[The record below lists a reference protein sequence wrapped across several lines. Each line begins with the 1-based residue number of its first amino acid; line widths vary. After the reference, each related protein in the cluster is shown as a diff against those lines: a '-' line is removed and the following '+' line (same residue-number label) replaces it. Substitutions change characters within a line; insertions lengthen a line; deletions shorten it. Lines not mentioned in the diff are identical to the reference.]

1 MEADA
6 SPRVRTRDGL
16 ATVLSLVA
24 AAVIFAVMIGSGLFL
39 NARSDAKSR
48 NVSATVA
55 VVAVLSRKLTQLQA
69 AMLDVH
75 QTRPTPEILGLVDS
89 IDQGLPALIE
99 GKTAEGALGQTV
111 KLEPPSSAVSLDQLH
126 SALAQWQPASDAIR
140 HYHDA
145 LGRNGATAVLNDTE
159 PTLATTFENVGA
171 ETTRI
176 SEAQI
181 SADQT
186 TRNAITA
193 GAIVLLA
200 LILVILIRRI
210 NTSRDRVAEYAAA
223 METRNNELIAA
234 ANALAESKSGTD
246 VIMDTVSQGL
256 FLMNAEL
263 KIEGQYS
270 RELEDI
276 FRVNELRGSNVLNLL
291 QRILTERMYN
301 TTRDYFALLFNTSK
315 KERVVLKVNP
325 LQQVEV
331 NFANASGGYTSRYLS
346 FAFRRIMSDGAV
358 SRIFVAVN
366 DITKNVELEQQL
378 RSAELAK
385 DRQFDF
391 LLGVLHLAPAE
402 LDEFVSSTREQ
413 LSVMNAALRVQDFA
427 GATTGQMANFRGRLD
442 TVFKAVHS
450 VKGHAQAV
458 KFSHFVDLC
467 HQLESQLVML
477 RNRSALSG
485 DDFLSVVIAQAE
497 LAKDIDELMEVRGRF
512 GAVSAI
518 ASPAIDR
525 SKPNL
530 VTTLERLVDSTAETQ
545 QKRVRFEAIGLDVSV
560 LDDTA
565 RRLVTDT
572 LIQFARNSVTHGIEL
587 PEERIRA
594 GKVPIASVTLTV
606 QIDPAT
612 GTFAF
617 TFRDDGRGLDPAA
630 IKAHAVERGIISAAE
645 AQALTPPQAIGL
657 IFRPGFSTAG
667 ESTTDGGRGFGMNI
681 VKENIVD
688 RLGGKINLR
697 SEPQR
702 FTEFVVAF
710 PLKTAPAL
718 AGASA

>member
-1 MEADA
+1 M
-6 SPRVRTRDGL
+6 
-16 ATVLSLVA
+16 
-24 AAVIFAVMIGSGLFL
+24 
-39 NARSDAKSR
+39 
-48 NVSATVA
+48 
-55 VVAVLSRKLTQLQA
+55 
-69 AMLDVH
+69 
-75 QTRPTPEILGLVDS
+75 
-89 IDQGLPALIE
+89 
-99 GKTAEGALGQTV
+99 
-111 KLEPPSSAVSLDQLH
+111 
-126 SALAQWQPASDAIR
+126 
-140 HYHDA
+140 
-145 LGRNGATAVLNDTE
+145 
-159 PTLATTFENVGA
+159 
-171 ETTRI
+171 
-176 SEAQI
+176 
-181 SADQT
+181 
-186 TRNAITA
+186 
-193 GAIVLLA
+193 
-200 LILVILIRRI
+200 IRRI
-210 NTSRDRVAEYAAA
+210 NKSRDRVAEYAAA
-223 METRNNELIAA
+223 MEARNEELVAA
-234 ANALAESKSGTD
+234 AKALAESKSGTD

-276 FRVNELRGSNVLNLL
+276 FRVNELRGYNVLNLL

-301 TTRDYFALLFNTSK
+301 TTRDYFSLLFNTAK

-346 FAFRRIMSDGAV
+346 FAFRRIMNDDGAV

-378 RSAELAK
+378 RSAEMAK

-402 LDEFVSSTREQ
+402 LDDFVSSTREQ

-427 GATTGQMANFRGRLD
+427 GATTGQMANFRQRLD

-525 SKPNL
+525 SKPSL

-545 QKRVRFEAIGLDVSV
+545 QKRARFEAIGLDVSM
-560 LDDTA
+560 LDETA
-565 RRLVTDT
+565 RRLLTDT

-594 GKVPIASVTLTV
+594 GKVPIASITLTV
-606 QIDPAT
+606 QVDPAA

-617 TFRDDGRGLDPAA
+617 TFRDDGRGLDPSA
-630 IKAHAVERGIISAAE
+630 IKAHAVERGVISAAD
-645 AQALTPPQAIGL
+645 AQALSAPQAIGL

-667 ESTTDGGRGFGMNI
+667 ETTADGGRGFGMNI

-702 FTEFVVAF
+702 FTEFVVAI
-710 PLKTAPAL
+710 PLKTAAAF